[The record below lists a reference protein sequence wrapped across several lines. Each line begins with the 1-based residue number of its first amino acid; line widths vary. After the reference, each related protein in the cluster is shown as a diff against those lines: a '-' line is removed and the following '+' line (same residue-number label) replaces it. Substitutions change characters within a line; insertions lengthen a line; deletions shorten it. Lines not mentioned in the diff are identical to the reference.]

1 MTKAEVQALIDLN
14 LASESTITAIKHR
27 EVENALLEF
36 MDAFSASKILA
47 KGTVTVG
54 DVQDP
59 SIIAVTFPSALAD
72 TNYLITGSLVSLGN
86 LSSDKNCYWF
96 VRNKTTSGFTLIVQ
110 ETSRTTQN
118 YNFDYVVFKK

>member
-27 EVENALLEF
+27 EVENALLDF

-54 DVQDP
+54 DVGDP
-59 SIIAVTFPSALAD
+59 STIAVTFPSTLAD
-72 TNYLITGSLVSLGN
+72 TNYVVSGSLVSNGT
-86 LSSDKNCYWF
+86 LSSDSNCFWM
-96 VRNKTTSGFTLIVQ
+96 VRNKTTSGFTLVVQ

-118 YNFDYVVFKK
+118 LSFDYVVFKR

>member
-27 EVENALLEF
+27 EVENALLDF

-54 DVQDP
+54 DVGDP
-59 SIIAVTFPSALAD
+59 STIAVTFPSTLAD
-72 TNYLITGSLVSLGN
+72 TNYVVSGSLVSNGN
-86 LSSDKNCYWF
+86 LSDDRNCFWM
-96 VRNKTTSGFTLIVQ
+96 VRNKTTSGFTLVVQ

-118 YNFDYVVFKK
+118 LSFDYVVFKR